1 VMDYRNGASAVE
13 WVSTLDKILQLDFD
27 IVIPGHGPLLNKER
41 IRSDRQKLITMNQ
54 RMTELAK
61 RNVPLDQVFAQL
73 KLQDLGWDHTV
84 STVAFT
90 GGLTGYYEEMKSQP
104 AR

>member
-1 VMDYRNGASAVE
+1 
-13 WVSTLDKILQLDFD
+13 
-27 IVIPGHGPLLNKER
+27 
-41 IRSDRQKLITMNQ
+41 MNR
-54 RMTELAK
+54 RMAELAK
-61 RNVPLDQVFAQL
+61 KSVPLDQVFAQL

-90 GGLTGYYEEMKSQP
+90 GGLSGYYEEMKSQP

>member
-1 VMDYRNGASAVE
+1 
-13 WVSTLDKILQLDFD
+13 
-27 IVIPGHGPLLNKER
+27 
-41 IRSDRQKLITMNQ
+41 MNQ
-54 RMTELAK
+54 RMAELAK
-61 RNVPLDQVFAQL
+61 KSVPLDQVFAQL

-104 AR
+104 AK